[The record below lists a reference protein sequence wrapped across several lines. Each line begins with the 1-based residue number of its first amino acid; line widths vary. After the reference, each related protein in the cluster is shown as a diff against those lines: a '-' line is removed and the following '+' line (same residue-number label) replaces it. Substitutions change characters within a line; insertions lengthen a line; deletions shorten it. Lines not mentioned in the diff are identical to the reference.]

1 MSERRYVLPNGTT
14 LIHDI
19 QMQIVRVQ
27 FPGGKP
33 MLLANGTADTLDL
46 AAVVARIA
54 EVAAE
59 QKRAAEEEGRSRS
72 RWSLTEAL
80 RDLNKL
86 LTEDKS

>member
-1 MSERRYVLPNGTT
+1 MSEQQFVLPNGTT
-14 LIHDI
+14 LIYGGFPFLKI
-19 QMQIVRVQ
+19 Q
-27 FPGGKP
+27 FPDQGPVVLAMKP
-33 MLLANGTADTLDL
+33 GDVLDL

-59 QKRAAEEEGRSRS
+59 QKRAAEDRERSRS

-86 LTEDKS
+86 LTEDKP